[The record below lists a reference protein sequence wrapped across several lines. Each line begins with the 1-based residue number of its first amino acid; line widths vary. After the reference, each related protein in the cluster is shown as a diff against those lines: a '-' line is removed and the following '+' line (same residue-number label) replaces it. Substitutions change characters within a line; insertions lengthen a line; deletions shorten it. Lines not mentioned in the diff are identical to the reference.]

1 MSQSTKQI
9 TCPRLALILGA
20 AVWPGGQPSPTL
32 ARRVVHAVGLY
43 KAGRVD
49 AILGCGGTGR
59 YPPSEAAVIARLCR
73 EAGVPEGAIHL
84 EDRSTTTRENL
95 AFAKPILQ
103 TLQPAQVV
111 IVTDPYHAPRARLL
125 ARQLDLRATLNCPP
139 LRQIGPRQWL
149 RHLPREA
156 LALVATLCRLR

>member
-1 MSQSTKQI
+1 MQPQ
-9 TCPRLALILGA
+9 PRLALILGA

-32 ARRVVHAVGLY
+32 RRRVAHAVWLY
-43 KAGRVD
+43 KSGQVD
-49 AILGCGGTGR
+49 AVLGCGGTGR

-73 EAGVPEGAIHL
+73 EAGVPEGAIHR

-95 AFAKPILQ
+95 AFALPILQ
-103 TLQPAQVV
+103 ALQPSKVV

-125 ARQLDLRATLNCPP
+125 ARQLGIKATTRCPP

-156 LALVATLCRLR
+156 LALVATLLRLR

>member
-1 MSQSTKQI
+1 MLTPLP
-9 TCPRLALILGA
+9 TGPRIAVVLGA

-32 ARRVVHAVGLY
+32 RRRVAYAVGLY
-43 KAGRVD
+43 KTGQVD
-49 AILGCGGTGR
+49 AILGCGGAGR

-73 EAGVPEGAIHL
+73 EAGVADGAIHL

-103 TLQPAQVV
+103 TLAPSQVV
-111 IVTDPYHAPRARLL
+111 IVTDPYHALRARLL
-125 ARQLDLRATLNCPP
+125 ARQLGIGATTRCPP

-156 LALVATLCRLR
+156 LALVATLLRLR